1 VLNVDSRKA
10 KDPVKQFWSAQPDFP
25 PSSQVK
31 RESPLDAAQ
40 ATITTADPGNSQVE
54 APPRTPQP
62 RAVPAVKTVKLP
74 ESLSLSTGVAAP
86 ALTRSV
92 GSGK

>member
-40 ATITTADPGNSQVE
+40 ATITTA
-54 APPRTPQP
+54 
-62 RAVPAVKTVKLP
+62 VPAVKTVKLP